1 VDIVQRFMQP
11 GDHGYPAHEIAHVF
25 RFWVRGRFNN
35 ARALQAAA
43 TLCEEPSI
51 PAAEQSQFL
60 ALRAWVLEVP
70 SEAEDRLGDIEGGVV
85 LLQTGLIT
93 EAEFRT
99 AFGL

>member
-1 VDIVQRFMQP
+1 VDIVQRFLQP
-11 GDHGYPAHEIAHVF
+11 GEHGYPAHEIAHVF
-25 RFWVRGRFNN
+25 RFWVRGTFNN

-43 TLCEEPSI
+43 QLCEEPNI

-70 SEAEDRLGDIEGGVV
+70 GQAESRLGDIEGGVV